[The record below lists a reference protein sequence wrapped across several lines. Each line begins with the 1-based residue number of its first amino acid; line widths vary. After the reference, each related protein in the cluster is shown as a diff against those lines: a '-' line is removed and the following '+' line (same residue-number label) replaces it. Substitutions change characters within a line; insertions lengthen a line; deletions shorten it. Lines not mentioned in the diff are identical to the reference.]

1 MFSRNDI
8 KKIKSLEHKKFR
20 LETGLFVAE
29 GHKLVH
35 DLMAH
40 FSCVLY
46 ASTDG
51 LPENAAKINA
61 DRVEPITRNELERA
75 SLQRSPQGVIALF
88 RIPEYRCSMKDA
100 ANTSLVLALDG
111 IQDPGN
117 LGTIVRIA
125 DWFGI
130 KDVFC
135 SADTADIYGPKAV
148 QATMGAMARVR
159 LHYANLYDELKE
171 LPGSLPIYGTT
182 LDGDDIYKSKL
193 SSLGVIIMGNE
204 SSGIRAEI
212 KPLVRKRLYI
222 PSWPTGAATSESLNV
237 AAATAIIC
245 AEFRRRGGQG
255 G

>member
-1 MFSRNDI
+1 
-8 KKIKSLEHKKFR
+8 
-20 LETGLFVAE
+20 
-29 GHKLVH
+29 
-35 DLMAH
+35 
-40 FSCVLY
+40 
-46 ASTDG
+46 
-51 LPENAAKINA
+51 
-61 DRVEPITRNELERA
+61 
-75 SLQRSPQGVIALF
+75 
-88 RIPEYRCSMKDA
+88 
-100 ANTSLVLALDG
+100 
-111 IQDPGN
+111 
-117 LGTIVRIA
+117 
-125 DWFGI
+125 
-130 KDVFC
+130 
-135 SADTADIYGPKAV
+135 
-148 QATMGAMARVR
+148 MARVR
-159 LHYANLYDELKE
+159 LHYVNLYDELKE